1 MNLVDDVDLV
11 LPDLRWNPHLFH
23 QTADVIHRV
32 VGSSVQ
38 LVNVERGVVVE
49 GTARLA
55 FVAGLKVLGGVEAVD
70 GLGHD
75 TGTGGLAHATRTA
88 KQEGLC
94 QSVVA
99 DGILQGV
106 GDGALTHD
114 GVEGHRPVFSCGY
127 DKIFHIGKLWFQ
139 TDKGTTFRCY
149 FREVA
154 TFIRFFAFC
163 IENRPIFV
171 PMKMLVLVPK
181 VTGRVM
187 YVFDLVLEQLL
198 GIEYDL
204 TTDFEQ
210 FNTFEGSKLHYGMQ
224 RLGDEP
230 FVKAV
235 DILFE
240 RHIHEQSFR
249 TVEFEGTMAPY
260 AVYGQG
266 NLLPFDVFAAS
277 FFLVSRYEEYLSQVR
292 DQYGR
297 FRAESTWM
305 FENGMMQK
313 PLVNIWALALG
324 NKLKAIYPNLK
335 LKQLKFTF
343 VPTYDVDAAWA
354 YKCKGLYRTLGGFV
368 KDLTSGDRERIRE
381 RHQVLRGK
389 RKDPFDSFDFQFE
402 LQKEF
407 KLKPIYF
414 ILCGDYDTNDK
425 NISIRKPA
433 FQALIKRLGD
443 YADVGIH
450 PSFSSY
456 LDVDKLRMEIDSL
469 SEVLHRPLTKSRQH
483 FLRMNLPRS
492 YQKLIELDISDDYT
506 MGFASQAGFRAGIAD
521 TFRFYDLENDMVTN
535 LRVHPFALMDG
546 TMRDYLN
553 LDVEASFALA
563 TQLVDGVKAVGG
575 TFIYLTHNETLGG
588 EKRWVGWPEM
598 YRQLL
603 EYITKAPEP

>member
-1 MNLVDDVDLV
+1 
-11 LPDLRWNPHLFH
+11 
-23 QTADVIHRV
+23 
-32 VGSSVQ
+32 
-38 LVNVERGVVVE
+38 
-49 GTARLA
+49 
-55 FVAGLKVLGGVEAVD
+55 
-70 GLGHD
+70 
-75 TGTGGLAHATRTA
+75 
-88 KQEGLC
+88 
-94 QSVVA
+94 
-99 DGILQGV
+99 
-106 GDGALTHD
+106 
-114 GVEGHRPVFSCGY
+114 
-127 DKIFHIGKLWFQ
+127 
-139 TDKGTTFRCY
+139 
-149 FREVA
+149 
-154 TFIRFFAFC
+154 
-163 IENRPIFV
+163 
-171 PMKMLVLVPK
+171 MKMLVLIPK

-187 YVFDLVLEQLL
+187 YAMELLLGQLL
-198 GIEYDL
+198 GLEFDC
-204 TTDFEQ
+204 TVDAEQ
-210 FNTFEGSKLHYGMQ
+210 FNAYEGPKMQYGSQ
-224 RLGDEP
+224 RQGEAP

-235 DILFE
+235 DLLFE

-249 TVEFEGTMAPY
+249 TVDFEGTVAPY

-266 NLLPFDVFAAS
+266 NLMPFDVFAAS

-305 FENGMMQK
+305 FENDMLQK
-313 PLVNIWALALG
+313 PLVNIWTLALG
-324 NKLKAIYPNLK
+324 ARLKAVYPDLPIK
-335 LKQLKFTF
+335 KRKFTF
-343 VPTYDVDAAWA
+343 IPTYDVDAAWA
-354 YKCKGLYRTLGGFV
+354 YKSKGVYRTLGGFI
-368 KDLTSGDRERIRE
+368 KDLSSGDRERIRE

-389 RKDPFDSFDFQFE
+389 RKDPFDSFEFQFE

-425 NISIRKPA
+425 NISIRKAA
-433 FQALIKRLGD
+433 FRSLIKTLGD
-443 YADVGIH
+443 HADVGIH

-456 LDVDKLRMEIDSL
+456 LDIDKLRKEINSL

-553 LDVEASFALA
+553 LDLEASYALT
-563 TQLVDGVKAVGG
+563 TQLIDEVKAVGG

-588 EKRWVGWPEM
+588 EQRWEGWPEM
-598 YRQLL
+598 YRRML
-603 EYITKAPEP
+603 EYITKAPEPIEGGEGPI

>member
-1 MNLVDDVDLV
+1 
-11 LPDLRWNPHLFH
+11 
-23 QTADVIHRV
+23 
-32 VGSSVQ
+32 
-38 LVNVERGVVVE
+38 
-49 GTARLA
+49 
-55 FVAGLKVLGGVEAVD
+55 
-70 GLGHD
+70 
-75 TGTGGLAHATRTA
+75 
-88 KQEGLC
+88 
-94 QSVVA
+94 
-99 DGILQGV
+99 
-106 GDGALTHD
+106 
-114 GVEGHRPVFSCGY
+114 
-127 DKIFHIGKLWFQ
+127 
-139 TDKGTTFRCY
+139 
-149 FREVA
+149 
-154 TFIRFFAFC
+154 
-163 IENRPIFV
+163 
-171 PMKMLVLVPK
+171 MKMLVLVPK

-187 YVFDLVLEQLL
+187 YAMELLLGQLL
-198 GIEYDL
+198 GLEFDC
-204 TTDFEQ
+204 TVDAEQ
-210 FNTFEGSKLHYGMQ
+210 FNAYEGPKMQYGSQ
-224 RLGDEP
+224 RQGEAP

-235 DILFE
+235 DLLFE

-249 TVEFEGTMAPY
+249 TVDFEGTVAPY

-305 FENGMMQK
+305 FENDMLQK
-313 PLVNIWALALG
+313 PLVDIWTLAMGARLQ
-324 NKLKAIYPNLK
+324 AVYPDLPIK
-335 LKQLKFTF
+335 KRKFTF
-343 VPTYDVDAAWA
+343 IPTYDVDAAWA
-354 YKCKGLYRTLGGFV
+354 YKSKGVYRTLGGFI
-368 KDLTSGDRERIRE
+368 KDLSSGDRERIRE

-389 RKDPFDSFDFQFE
+389 RKDPFDSFEFQFE

-414 ILCGDYDTNDK
+414 ILCGEYDTNDK
-425 NISIRKPA
+425 NISIRKAA
-433 FQALIKRLGD
+433 FRSLIKTLGD
-443 YADVGIH
+443 HADVGIH

-456 LDVDKLRMEIDSL
+456 LDIDKLRKEINSL

-553 LDVEASFALA
+553 LDLEASYALT
-563 TQLVDGVKAVGG
+563 TQLIDEVKAVGG

-588 EKRWVGWPEM
+588 EQRWEGWPEM
-598 YRQLL
+598 YRRML
-603 EYITKAPEP
+603 EYITKAPEPVEGPIKL

>member
-1 MNLVDDVDLV
+1 
-11 LPDLRWNPHLFH
+11 
-23 QTADVIHRV
+23 
-32 VGSSVQ
+32 
-38 LVNVERGVVVE
+38 
-49 GTARLA
+49 
-55 FVAGLKVLGGVEAVD
+55 
-70 GLGHD
+70 
-75 TGTGGLAHATRTA
+75 
-88 KQEGLC
+88 
-94 QSVVA
+94 
-99 DGILQGV
+99 
-106 GDGALTHD
+106 
-114 GVEGHRPVFSCGY
+114 
-127 DKIFHIGKLWFQ
+127 
-139 TDKGTTFRCY
+139 
-149 FREVA
+149 
-154 TFIRFFAFC
+154 
-163 IENRPIFV
+163 
-171 PMKMLVLVPK
+171 MKMLVLVPK

-187 YVFDLVLEQLL
+187 YAMELLLGQLL
-198 GIEYDL
+198 GLEFDC
-204 TTDFEQ
+204 TVDAEQ
-210 FNTFEGSKLHYGMQ
+210 FNAYEGPKMQYGSQ
-224 RLGDEP
+224 RQGEAP

-235 DILFE
+235 DLLFE

-249 TVEFEGTMAPY
+249 TVDFEGTVAPY

-305 FENGMMQK
+305 FENDMLQK
-313 PLVNIWALALG
+313 PLVDIWTLALG
-324 NKLKAIYPNLK
+324 SRLQAVYPDLPIK
-335 LKQLKFTF
+335 KRKFTF
-343 VPTYDVDAAWA
+343 IPTYDVDAAWA
-354 YKCKGLYRTLGGFV
+354 YKSKGVYRTLGGFI
-368 KDLTSGDRERIRE
+368 KDLSSGDRERIRE

-389 RKDPFDSFDFQFE
+389 RKDPFDSFEFQFE

-414 ILCGDYDTNDK
+414 ILCGEYDTNDK
-425 NISIRKPA
+425 NISIRKAA
-433 FQALIKRLGD
+433 FRSLIKTLGD
-443 YADVGIH
+443 HADVGIH

-456 LDVDKLRMEIDSL
+456 LDIDKLRKEINSL

-553 LDVEASFALA
+553 LDLEASYALT
-563 TQLVDGVKAVGG
+563 TQLIDEVKAVGG

-588 EKRWVGWPEM
+588 EQRWVGWPEM
-598 YRQLL
+598 YRRML
-603 EYITKAPEP
+603 EYITKAPEPVEGPI

>member
-1 MNLVDDVDLV
+1 MI
-11 LPDLRWNPHLFH
+11 FFC
-23 QTADVIHRV
+23 AI
-32 VGSSVQ
+32 
-38 LVNVERGVVVE
+38 
-49 GTARLA
+49 
-55 FVAGLKVLGGVEAVD
+55 VD
-70 GLGHD
+70 G
-75 TGTGGLAHATRTA
+75 
-88 KQEGLC
+88 
-94 QSVVA
+94 
-99 DGILQGV
+99 
-106 GDGALTHD
+106 
-114 GVEGHRPVFSCGY
+114 
-127 DKIFHIGKLWFQ
+127 
-139 TDKGTTFRCY
+139 
-149 FREVA
+149 
-154 TFIRFFAFC
+154 
-163 IENRPIFV
+163 IEIPFIFV
-171 PMKMLVLVPK
+171 PMKMLILVPK

-187 YVFDLVLEQLL
+187 YVFDLMFRQLL
-198 GIEYDL
+198 GLEFDL
-204 TTDFEQ
+204 TTNEEQ
-210 FNTFEGSKLHYGMQ
+210 FMAFEGYKMHYGTQ
-224 RLGDEP
+224 RIDDEP
-230 FVKAV
+230 FVKA
-235 DILFE
+235 DELLFE

-249 TVEFEGTMAPY
+249 TVGFEGTVAPY
-260 AVYGQG
+260 AVFGNG
-266 NLLPFDVFAAS
+266 NLMPFDVFAAS

-305 FENGMMQK
+305 FENDMLQK

-324 NKLKAIYPNLK
+324 KRLQAVFPDLPIKKP
-335 LKQLKFTF
+335 KFTF
-343 VPTYDVDAAWA
+343 VPTYDIDAAWS
-354 YKCKGLYRTLGGFV
+354 YKHKGVYRTVGGFL
-368 KDLTSGDRERIRE
+368 KDLASGDRERIRE

-389 RKDPFDSFDFQFE
+389 RKDSFDSFDFQFE
-402 LQKEF
+402 LQKAF

-414 ILCGDYDTNDK
+414 ILCGNYDTNDK
-425 NISIRKPA
+425 NISLRKEA
-433 FQALIKRLGD
+433 FRNLIKHLGD

-456 LDVDKLRMEIDSL
+456 LDIDKMRTEISNL

-553 LDVEASFALA
+553 LDVETSLALA
-563 TQLVDGVKAVGG
+563 KQLVDEVKAVGG

-603 EYITKAPEP
+603 TYIYT

>member
-1 MNLVDDVDLV
+1 MV
-11 LPDLRWNPHLFH
+11 LFFTYFN
-23 QTADVIHRV
+23 
-32 VGSSVQ
+32 
-38 LVNVERGVVVE
+38 
-49 GTARLA
+49 
-55 FVAGLKVLGGVEAVD
+55 
-70 GLGHD
+70 
-75 TGTGGLAHATRTA
+75 TR
-88 KQEGLC
+88 KE
-94 QSVVA
+94 
-99 DGILQGV
+99 I
-106 GDGALTHD
+106 
-114 GVEGHRPVFSCGY
+114 P
-127 DKIFHIGKLWFQ
+127 
-139 TDKGTTFRCY
+139 
-149 FREVA
+149 
-154 TFIRFFAFC
+154 
-163 IENRPIFV
+163 PIFV
-171 PMKMLVLVPK
+171 PMKMLVLVPR

-187 YVFDLVLEQLL
+187 YVFDLMLSQLL
-198 GIEYDL
+198 GVEYEL
-204 TTDFEQ
+204 TVDAEQ
-210 FNTFEGSKLHYGMQ
+210 FEAFEGPKLHYGTQ

-235 DILFE
+235 ELLFE
-240 RHIHEQSFR
+240 RHIHEQTFR
-249 TVEFEGTMAPY
+249 TVSFEGTVAPY
-260 AVYGQG
+260 AVYGKG
-266 NLLPFDVFAAS
+266 NLMPFDVFAAS

-297 FRAESTWM
+297 FRAESSWM
-305 FENGMMQK
+305 FENGMLQK
-313 PLVNIWALALG
+313 PLVNIWALAFVRCLS
-324 NKLKAIYPNLK
+324 KHYPDLPI
-335 LKQLKFTF
+335 KQKRFEF

-354 YKCKGLYRTLGGFV
+354 YKSKGLYRTVGGFV
-368 KDLTSGDRERIRE
+368 KDLASGDRERIRE

-425 NISIRKPA
+425 NISIRKAP

-456 LDVDKLRMEIDSL
+456 LDTEKLRKEINGL

-535 LRVHPFALMDG
+535 LCIHPFALMDG

-553 LDVEASFALA
+553 LDVEASLNLA
-563 TQLVDGVKAVGG
+563 KQLVDEVKAVGG

-598 YRQLL
+598 YRRLL
-603 EYITKAPEP
+603 EYIVQ

>member
-1 MNLVDDVDLV
+1 
-11 LPDLRWNPHLFH
+11 
-23 QTADVIHRV
+23 
-32 VGSSVQ
+32 
-38 LVNVERGVVVE
+38 
-49 GTARLA
+49 
-55 FVAGLKVLGGVEAVD
+55 
-70 GLGHD
+70 
-75 TGTGGLAHATRTA
+75 
-88 KQEGLC
+88 
-94 QSVVA
+94 
-99 DGILQGV
+99 
-106 GDGALTHD
+106 
-114 GVEGHRPVFSCGY
+114 
-127 DKIFHIGKLWFQ
+127 
-139 TDKGTTFRCY
+139 
-149 FREVA
+149 
-154 TFIRFFAFC
+154 
-163 IENRPIFV
+163 
-171 PMKMLVLVPK
+171 MKMLVLVPK

-187 YVFDLVLEQLL
+187 YAMELLLGQLL
-198 GIEYDL
+198 GLEFDC
-204 TTDFEQ
+204 TVDAEQ
-210 FNTFEGSKLHYGMQ
+210 FNAYEGPKMQYGSQ
-224 RLGDEP
+224 RQGEAP

-235 DILFE
+235 DLLFE

-249 TVEFEGTMAPY
+249 TVDFEGTVAPY

-305 FENGMMQK
+305 FENDMLQK
-313 PLVNIWALALG
+313 PLVDIWTLALG
-324 NKLKAIYPNLK
+324 SRLQAVYPDLPIK
-335 LKQLKFTF
+335 KRRFTF
-343 VPTYDVDAAWA
+343 IPTYDVDAAWA
-354 YKCKGLYRTLGGFV
+354 YKSKGVYRTLGGFI
-368 KDLTSGDRERIRE
+368 KDLSSGDRERIRE

-389 RKDPFDSFDFQFE
+389 RKDPFDSFEFQFE

-425 NISIRKPA
+425 NISIRKAA
-433 FQALIKRLGD
+433 FRSLIKTLGD
-443 YADVGIH
+443 HADVGIH

-456 LDVDKLRMEIDSL
+456 LDIDKLRKEINSL

-553 LDVEASFALA
+553 LDLEASYALT
-563 TQLVDGVKAVGG
+563 TQLIDEVKAVGG

-588 EKRWVGWPEM
+588 EQRWEGWPEM
-598 YRQLL
+598 YRRML
-603 EYITKAPEP
+603 EYITKAPEPVEGPI

>member
-1 MNLVDDVDLV
+1 M
-11 LPDLRWNPHLFH
+11 
-23 QTADVIHRV
+23 
-32 VGSSVQ
+32 
-38 LVNVERGVVVE
+38 
-49 GTARLA
+49 
-55 FVAGLKVLGGVEAVD
+55 
-70 GLGHD
+70 
-75 TGTGGLAHATRTA
+75 
-88 KQEGLC
+88 
-94 QSVVA
+94 
-99 DGILQGV
+99 
-106 GDGALTHD
+106 
-114 GVEGHRPVFSCGY
+114 
-127 DKIFHIGKLWFQ
+127 KI
-139 TDKGTTFRCY
+139 
-149 FREVA
+149 
-154 TFIRFFAFC
+154 
-163 IENRPIFV
+163 
-171 PMKMLVLVPK
+171 LVLVPK
-181 VTGRVM
+181 ITGRIM
-187 YVFDLVLEQLL
+187 YVTELLLGQLL
-198 GIEYDL
+198 GLEFEL
-204 TTDFEQ
+204 VVNAEQ
-210 FNTFEGSKLHYGMQ
+210 FNAYEGPKLHYGSQ
-224 RLGDEP
+224 RHDNEP

-235 DILFE
+235 DLLFE
-240 RHIHEQSFR
+240 RHIHDQSFR
-249 TVEFEGTMAPY
+249 TVEFEGTVAPY

-305 FENGMMQK
+305 FENEMLQK

-324 NKLKAIYPNLK
+324 KRLQNIFPDLPIKKP
-335 LKQLKFTF
+335 KFEF
-343 VPTYDVDAAWA
+343 IPTYDVDAAWA
-354 YKCKGLYRTLGGFV
+354 YKCKGIYRTLGGFL
-368 KDLTSGDRERIRE
+368 KDLAAGDRERIRE
-381 RHQVLRGK
+381 RHLVLRGK
-389 RKDPFDSFDFQFE
+389 RRDPFDSFDFQFE

-414 ILCGDYDTNDK
+414 ILCGEYDTNDK
-425 NISIRKPA
+425 NISIRKAA
-433 FQALIKRLGD
+433 FQALIKCLGD

-456 LDVDKLRMEIDSL
+456 LDVEKLHREIDNL

-553 LDVEASFALA
+553 LDVEASLNLA
-563 TQLVDGVKAVGG
+563 KQLVDEVKAVGG

-588 EKRWVGWPEM
+588 EQRWVGWPEM

-603 EYITKAPEP
+603 EYITQ

>member
-1 MNLVDDVDLV
+1 
-11 LPDLRWNPHLFH
+11 
-23 QTADVIHRV
+23 
-32 VGSSVQ
+32 
-38 LVNVERGVVVE
+38 
-49 GTARLA
+49 
-55 FVAGLKVLGGVEAVD
+55 
-70 GLGHD
+70 
-75 TGTGGLAHATRTA
+75 
-88 KQEGLC
+88 
-94 QSVVA
+94 
-99 DGILQGV
+99 
-106 GDGALTHD
+106 
-114 GVEGHRPVFSCGY
+114 
-127 DKIFHIGKLWFQ
+127 
-139 TDKGTTFRCY
+139 
-149 FREVA
+149 
-154 TFIRFFAFC
+154 
-163 IENRPIFV
+163 
-171 PMKMLVLVPK
+171 MKMLVLVPK

-187 YVFDLVLEQLL
+187 YAMELLLGQLL
-198 GIEYDL
+198 GLEFDC
-204 TTDFEQ
+204 TVDAEQ
-210 FNTFEGSKLHYGMQ
+210 FNAYEGPKMQYGSQ
-224 RLGDEP
+224 RQGEAP

-235 DILFE
+235 DLLFE

-249 TVEFEGTMAPY
+249 TVDFEGTVAPY

-305 FENGMMQK
+305 FENDMLQK
-313 PLVNIWALALG
+313 PLVDIWTLALG
-324 NKLKAIYPNLK
+324 ARLQAVYPDLPIK
-335 LKQLKFTF
+335 KRKFTF
-343 VPTYDVDAAWA
+343 IPTYDVDAAWA
-354 YKCKGLYRTLGGFV
+354 YKSKGVYRTLGGFI
-368 KDLTSGDRERIRE
+368 KDLSSGDRERIRE

-389 RKDPFDSFDFQFE
+389 RKDPFDSFEFQFE

-414 ILCGDYDTNDK
+414 ILCGEYDTNDK
-425 NISIRKPA
+425 NISIRKA
-433 FQALIKRLGD
+433 DFRSLIKTLGD
-443 YADVGIH
+443 HADVGIH

-456 LDVDKLRMEIDSL
+456 LDIDKLRKEINSL

-553 LDVEASFALA
+553 LDLEASYAL
-563 TQLVDGVKAVGG
+563 TKQLIDEVKAVGG

-588 EKRWVGWPEM
+588 EQRWVGWPEM
-598 YRQLL
+598 YRRML
-603 EYITKAPEP
+603 EYSTKAPEPVERPI

>member
-1 MNLVDDVDLV
+1 
-11 LPDLRWNPHLFH
+11 
-23 QTADVIHRV
+23 
-32 VGSSVQ
+32 
-38 LVNVERGVVVE
+38 
-49 GTARLA
+49 
-55 FVAGLKVLGGVEAVD
+55 
-70 GLGHD
+70 
-75 TGTGGLAHATRTA
+75 
-88 KQEGLC
+88 
-94 QSVVA
+94 
-99 DGILQGV
+99 
-106 GDGALTHD
+106 
-114 GVEGHRPVFSCGY
+114 
-127 DKIFHIGKLWFQ
+127 
-139 TDKGTTFRCY
+139 
-149 FREVA
+149 
-154 TFIRFFAFC
+154 
-163 IENRPIFV
+163 
-171 PMKMLVLVPK
+171 MKMLVLVPK

-187 YVFDLVLEQLL
+187 YAMELLLGQLL
-198 GIEYDL
+198 GLEFDC
-204 TTDFEQ
+204 TVDAEQ
-210 FNTFEGSKLHYGMQ
+210 FNAYEGPKMQYGSQ
-224 RLGDEP
+224 RQGEAP

-235 DILFE
+235 DLLFE

-249 TVEFEGTMAPY
+249 TVDFEGTVAPY

-266 NLLPFDVFAAS
+266 NLMPFDVFAAS

-305 FENGMMQK
+305 FENDMLQK
-313 PLVNIWALALG
+313 PLVNIWTLALG
-324 NKLKAIYPNLK
+324 ARLKAVYPDLPIK
-335 LKQLKFTF
+335 KRKFTF
-343 VPTYDVDAAWA
+343 IPTYDVDAAWA
-354 YKCKGLYRTLGGFV
+354 YKSKGVYRTLGGFI
-368 KDLTSGDRERIRE
+368 KDLSSGDRERIRE

-389 RKDPFDSFDFQFE
+389 RKDPFDSFEFQFE

-425 NISIRKPA
+425 NISIRKAA
-433 FQALIKRLGD
+433 FRSLIKTLGD
-443 YADVGIH
+443 HADVGIH

-456 LDVDKLRMEIDSL
+456 LDIDKLRKEINSL

-553 LDVEASFALA
+553 LDLEASYALT
-563 TQLVDGVKAVGG
+563 TQLIDEVKAVGG

-588 EKRWVGWPEM
+588 EQRWEGWPEM
-598 YRQLL
+598 YRRML
-603 EYITKAPEP
+603 EYITKAPEPIEGGEGPI

>member
-1 MNLVDDVDLV
+1 
-11 LPDLRWNPHLFH
+11 
-23 QTADVIHRV
+23 
-32 VGSSVQ
+32 
-38 LVNVERGVVVE
+38 
-49 GTARLA
+49 
-55 FVAGLKVLGGVEAVD
+55 
-70 GLGHD
+70 
-75 TGTGGLAHATRTA
+75 
-88 KQEGLC
+88 
-94 QSVVA
+94 
-99 DGILQGV
+99 
-106 GDGALTHD
+106 
-114 GVEGHRPVFSCGY
+114 
-127 DKIFHIGKLWFQ
+127 
-139 TDKGTTFRCY
+139 
-149 FREVA
+149 
-154 TFIRFFAFC
+154 
-163 IENRPIFV
+163 
-171 PMKMLVLVPK
+171 
-181 VTGRVM
+181 
-187 YVFDLVLEQLL
+187 
-198 GIEYDL
+198 
-204 TTDFEQ
+204 
-210 FNTFEGSKLHYGMQ
+210 
-224 RLGDEP
+224 
-230 FVKAV
+230 
-235 DILFE
+235 
-240 RHIHEQSFR
+240 
-249 TVEFEGTMAPY
+249 
-260 AVYGQG
+260 
-266 NLLPFDVFAAS
+266 LPFDVFAAS

-305 FENGMMQK
+305 FENDMLQK

-324 NKLKAIYPNLK
+324 QRLKAIYPDLPVKKN
-335 LKQLKFTF
+335 KFTF
-343 VPTYDVDAAWA
+343 VPTYDIDAAWA
-354 YKCKGLYRTLGGFV
+354 YKHKGLYRTIGGFF
-368 KDLTSGDRERIRE
+368 KDLAAGDRERIRE

-425 NISIRKPA
+425 NISLRKEA
-433 FQALIKRLGD
+433 FCNLIKHLGD
-443 YADVGIH
+443 YADVGVH

-456 LDVDKLRMEIDSL
+456 LNSNKLRREISNL

-563 TQLVDGVKAVGG
+563 KQLVDEVKAVGG

-588 EKRWVGWPEM
+588 EQRWVGWPEM

-603 EYITKAPEP
+603 EYLTQVPEPVEGPSFSQ